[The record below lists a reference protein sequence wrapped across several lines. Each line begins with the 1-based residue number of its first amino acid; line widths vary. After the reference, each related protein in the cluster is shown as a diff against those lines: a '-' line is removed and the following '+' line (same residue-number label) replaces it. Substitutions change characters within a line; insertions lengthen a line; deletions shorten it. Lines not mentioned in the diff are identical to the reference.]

1 MSLIPEHLKY
11 TETHEWLEQD
21 QDCVRIG
28 ITDHAQQLLGDLVFV
43 DLPDVGQEVIAGDE
57 LGILESVKAAS
68 DYYAPV
74 SGVVVEVNQA
84 VADNPALL
92 NQDPYGNA
100 WLVKLSVHDSAD
112 VAQMMSADEY
122 SDILAEDD

>member
-21 QDCVRIG
+21 QVRIG

-43 DLPDVGQEVIAGDE
+43 DLPDVGQEVFAGDE

-74 SGVVVEVNQA
+74 SGVVVAVNQA
-84 VADNPALL
+84 VAENPALL

-100 WLVKLSVHDSAD
+100 WLVKLSIHDSAD
-112 VAQMMSADEY
+112 VGQMMSADEY